1 MESGVQQK
9 HRDLLKEHG
18 RRVLEVM
25 YQSRFMD
32 DKMSILVRQNKGG
45 TFHMNA
51 LGHEL
56 IGAAGALALIPGTD
70 WAFPYYRDRSFA
82 LGLGCCMVELFG
94 TFMGRATVNHSS
106 GRMMP
111 EHFSQPSLK
120 IPVQSSVV
128 GSQFLQAV
136 GLAKGLKL
144 SHKKEIVYVSAG
156 DGATSQGDF
165 HEALNFAC
173 LHELPIVFV
182 IQDNGWA
189 ISVPVDKQT
198 TGGSITKMAK
208 GYEGLAV
215 HAVDGCSYEEVTV
228 ALSDAVKKARY
239 GQGPSLIVAKVPRL
253 GPHSS
258 SDDPNK
264 YQGSAYQ
271 KEQKAKDPLILYE
284 AWLLENGLI
293 SEEEIASLKV
303 KVKQAVD
310 AAAKKAEEIP
320 FPDPSS
326 VSAHV
331 LKAYLQE
338 EVAIDRPKQEAIV
351 MVDALNH
358 ALVEEMQRDPS
369 IVVFGQDV
377 AFGKGGVFGVT
388 RTLTEK
394 FGEERCFNS
403 PLAESTIIG
412 AAIGMAFDGIHKPV
426 VEIQFSDYLWTGINQ
441 LFNELS
447 SIHYRSNGQWHCPL
461 VVRMP
466 IGGYI
471 QGGPYHSQSIEAF
484 LAHCPGLKI
493 VFPSHAEDAK
503 KLLKAAIRDP
513 NPVLFLEHK
522 GLYRQRAFCARP
534 EPYEEEVAAL
544 GQAKVIRE
552 GSDLSLI
559 TWGMMTVMGFEIAE
573 KLSQEK
579 GVEVEVVDIRTIC
592 PLDFETI
599 LQSVKK
605 TGKACIAHEA
615 HKNCGFGAEIAAR
628 LSEMAF
634 SYLDAPIKRIGAFE
648 CAIPY
653 SKVLEE
659 AVLPQKITLEK
670 ALLELASF

>member
-1 MESGVQQK
+1 
-9 HRDLLKEHG
+9 
-18 RRVLEVM
+18 
-25 YQSRFMD
+25 
-32 DKMSILVRQNKGG
+32 
-45 TFHMNA
+45 
-51 LGHEL
+51 
-56 IGAAGALALIPGTD
+56 
-70 WAFPYYRDRSFA
+70 
-82 LGLGCCMVELFG
+82 
-94 TFMGRATVNHSS
+94 
-106 GRMMP
+106 
-111 EHFSQPSLK
+111 
-120 IPVQSSVV
+120 
-128 GSQFLQAV
+128 
-136 GLAKGLKL
+136 
-144 SHKKEIVYVSAG
+144 
-156 DGATSQGDF
+156 
-165 HEALNFAC
+165 
-173 LHELPIVFV
+173 
-182 IQDNGWA
+182 
-189 ISVPVDKQT
+189 
-198 TGGSITKMAK
+198 
-208 GYEGLAV
+208 
-215 HAVDGCSYEEVTV
+215 
-228 ALSDAVKKARY
+228 
-239 GQGPSLIVAKVPRL
+239 
-253 GPHSS
+253 
-258 SDDPNK
+258 
-264 YQGSAYQ
+264 
-271 KEQKAKDPLILYE
+271 
-284 AWLLENGLI
+284 
-293 SEEEIASLKV
+293 
-303 KVKQAVD
+303 
-310 AAAKKAEEIP
+310 
-320 FPDPSS
+320 
-326 VSAHV
+326 
-331 LKAYLQE
+331 
-338 EVAIDRPKQEAIV
+338 
-351 MVDALNH
+351 
-358 ALVEEMQRDPS
+358 
-369 IVVFGQDV
+369 
-377 AFGKGGVFGVT
+377 
-388 RTLTEK
+388 
-394 FGEERCFNS
+394 FNS